1 MARAM
6 TRPDHGYLPSGAPY
20 RPPCGALSVIHRD
33 DALLLVDKPAG
44 LLSVPGKAEG
54 LADCLEARVRAEYP
68 EALLLHRLDMDTSG
82 LMVFARSRLAQRH
95 VAWQFERR
103 QLKKTYIARVLGM
116 PAASEGRID
125 LPLTCDW
132 PRRPLQKV
140 CHDLGKASVT
150 DWRITGH
157 DDGNARLE
165 IAPLTGR
172 SHQIR
177 VHLKEIGHPILGDR
191 FYAPAEALV
200 AAPRLMLHAETLTLR
215 HPDGGAW
222 VTYRAHAPF

>member
-1 MARAM
+1 MSQPA
-6 TRPDHGYLPSGAPY
+6 PGYLPSGAPY
-20 RPPCGALSVIHRD
+20 RPPGGPLSVIHRD
-33 DALLLVDKPAG
+33 DSLLLVDKPAG

-82 LMVFARSRLAQRH
+82 LMIFARSRLAQRH
-95 VAWQFERR
+95 VGWQFERR
-103 QLKKTYIARVLGM
+103 QLKKTYIARVLGL
-116 PAASEGRID
+116 PAAPEGRIE

-140 CHDLGKASVT
+140 CHRTGKPSVT
-150 DWRITGH
+150 DWRMTGQA
-157 DDGNARLE
+157 DGNARLE
-165 IAPLTGR
+165 LAPLTGR

-177 VHLKEIGHPILGDR
+177 VHLTEIGHPILGDR
-191 FYAPAEALV
+191 FYAPPAALA

-215 HPDGGAW
+215 HPEGGAW
-222 VTYRAHAPF
+222 VSFRAPAPF

>member
-1 MARAM
+1 MSQPA
-6 TRPDHGYLPSGAPY
+6 PGYLPSGAPY
-20 RPPCGALSVIHRD
+20 RPPGGPLSVIHRD
-33 DALLLVDKPAG
+33 DSLLLVDKPAG

-82 LMVFARSRLAQRH
+82 LMIFARSRLAQRH
-95 VAWQFERR
+95 VGWQFERR
-103 QLKKTYIARVLGM
+103 QLKKTYIARVLGL
-116 PAASEGRID
+116 PAAPEGRID

-140 CHDLGKASVT
+140 CHATGKPSVT
-150 DWRITGH
+150 DWRMTGQA
-157 DDGNARLE
+157 DGNARLE
-165 IAPLTGR
+165 LAPLTGR

-177 VHLKEIGHPILGDR
+177 VHLTEIGHPILGDR
-191 FYAPAEALV
+191 FYAPPAALA

-215 HPDGGAW
+215 HPEGGAW
-222 VTYRAHAPF
+222 VSFRAPAPF

>member
-1 MARAM
+1 M
-6 TRPDHGYLPSGAPY
+6 TRPDHGYLPSGAAY
-20 RPPCGALSVIHRD
+20 RPPGGALQVVHSD

-44 LLSVPGKAEG
+44 LLSVPGKAAG
-54 LADCLEARVRAEYP
+54 LADCLESRVRAEFP

-103 QLKKTYIARVLGM
+103 QLKKSYVACVLGV
-116 PAASEGRID
+116 PDGAEGRID
-125 LPLTCDW
+125 LPLICDW

-140 CHDLGKASVT
+140 CHDTGRPSVT
-150 DWRITGH
+150 DWRVTGQQG
-157 DDGNARLE
+157 GNARLE

-191 FYAPAEALV
+191 FYAPPEALD
-200 AAPRLMLHAETLTLR
+200 AAPRLMLHAQSLTLR

-222 VTYRAHAPF
+222 ATYRAPAPF

>member
-1 MARAM
+1 MNASR
-6 TRPDHGYLPSGAPY
+6 HGYLPSGEPY
-20 RPPCGALSVIHRD
+20 DPPRGPLRVVHAD
-33 DALLLVDKPAG
+33 DALLLVDKPSG

-54 LADCLEARVRAEYP
+54 LADCLEYRVRAEYP

-103 QLKKTYIARVLGM
+103 QLEKTYVARVLGI
-116 PAASEGRID
+116 PDAAEGRID
-125 LPLTCDW
+125 LPLICDW

-140 CHDLGKASVT
+140 CHETGKPSVT
-150 DWRITGH
+150 AWRVT
-157 DDGNARLE
+157 DTQDGNARLE
-165 IAPLTGR
+165 LAPLTGR

-191 FYAPAEALV
+191 FYAPPEALE

-222 VTYRAHAPF
+222 VTYRAPAPF